1 MNIKELH
8 TNEKPV
14 STATF
19 FKGANGVATAIQI
32 LKNQELKEHVTKI
45 PACLI
50 CIAGEA
56 LFKNEQGA
64 AETLTPGDYVIIK
77 QDVKHWVLGITD
89 CQLTLFK

>member
-8 TNEKPV
+8 TNVKPV
-14 STATF
+14 STAPI
-19 FKGANGVATAIQI
+19 FKGVNCVATAIQI
-32 LKNQELKEHVTKI
+32 LKNQELKEHVTKT

-50 CIAGEA
+50 CIEGEA
-56 LFKNEQGA
+56 LFKNEKGV
-64 AETLTPGDYVIIK
+64 AETLKPGGYVIIE